1 MNIWFRFVVLR
12 PWWTI
17 GTSVRT
23 HILLSPDSLPPKRF
37 HLKCSFEFYCSL
49 LISTLTY
56 PFVFRSTFH
65 FAILLH
71 INFLLI
77 LSIHNYPN
85 LRFLDSGKYLEICE
99 NGCSVVRIYIF
110 SSPLCQPHPS
120 PWSEWSHLR
129 NSTFSAEHKY
139 ISTKYKDLY
148 KYVSTFVVLTILF
161 LHTSPLQA
169 LLQLFCHP
177 SCCASKHTRLS

>member
-1 MNIWFRFVVLR
+1 MKKWFIHFLQ
-12 PWWTI
+12 
-17 GTSVRT
+17 
-23 HILLSPDSLPPKRF
+23 
-37 HLKCSFEFYCSL
+37 
-49 LISTLTY
+49 LISCKI
-56 PFVFRSTFH
+56 S
-65 FAILLH
+65 FAMMRRIYSLVVIFYFLH
-71 INFLLI
+71 IYFEYPQL
-77 LSIHNYPN
+77 PN
-85 LRFLDSGKYLEICE
+85 LRFLDTWKYFEICK

-129 NSTFSAEHKY
+129 NSTFSAEPKY

-148 KYVSTFVVLTILF
+148 KYVSTMFVLTILF

-177 SCCASKHTRLS
+177 SCCASKYTRLS

>member
-12 PWWTI
+12 PWCNNWDFREDTHFTI
-17 GTSVRT
+17 PWLTS
-23 HILLSPDSLPPKRF
+23 PPERF
-37 HLKCSFEFYCSL
+37 HLKCSFEFYCPL
-49 LISTLTY
+49 LISTLTC
-56 PFVFRSTFH
+56 PFVYRS
-65 FAILLH
+65 ILLH
-71 INFLLI
+71 INFLFI

-85 LRFLDSGKYLEICE
+85 LRFLDSWKYFEVCK

-139 ISTKYKDLY
+139 ISTKYKDLF
-148 KYVSTFVVLTILF
+148 KYPSTFVVLTTLF
-161 LHTSPLQA
+161 LHTSPLQV

-177 SCCASKHTRLS
+177 SCCASKYTRLS